1 MQKENN
7 ITAAASEYVFNLY
20 KAKLSPDYVY
30 HNFTHTEAVAETARR
45 IAKKSGLDDASIE
58 IVTLAGWFHDTG
70 YIYGCPGHEEKGAQ
84 IALEFLKAHNYSED
98 KITKVMGC
106 ILATKMPPAPKD
118 ALEEA
123 VCDADLSHLGSP
135 AFFTRMDL
143 LRVEWE
149 KTQDRAYTE
158 KEWLETNINF
168 FTRQSYFTRFAKK
181 EYDEQKTQNLMELQK
196 SYKKLLKKAEKDE
209 KFDEKLK
216 VEKEKLK
223 NKEEAKKIAER
234 GIETMFR
241 NTIRTHVE
249 FSAMADNKANIMI
262 SINTLIIGGIV
273 TILLRKLDANAH
285 LIFPTFLLLVT
296 SLVCIIFA
304 VMVTRP
310 KVTEGKFTKEDIEQ
324 KRTNLLFFG
333 NFFNMGF
340 KDFEWGMREM
350 MGDRD
355 YLYGS
360 MIKDF
365 YFLGQVLGRKFKY
378 LRIAYTIFLFGLIA
392 SVIAY
397 AIAFLAYPTQD
408 LTY

>member
-7 ITAAASEYVFNLY
+7 ITAAASEYVFNLF
-20 KAKLSPDYVY
+20 KTKLPPDYVY
-30 HNFTHTEAVAETARR
+30 HNFTHTESVAEAARR

-58 IVTLAGWFHDTG
+58 IVTLAGWFHDAG
-70 YIYGCPGHEEKGAQ
+70 YVYGCQGHEEKGAQ
-84 IALEFLKAHNYSED
+84 IALEFLKAHNYPED
-98 KITKVMGC
+98 KITRVMGC
-106 ILATKMPPAPKD
+106 ILATKMPAAPKD
-118 ALEEA
+118 ILEEA

-149 KTQDRAYTE
+149 KTQGRAYTE
-158 KEWLETNINF
+158 REWLETNVNF
-168 FTRQSYFTRFAKK
+168 FTRQNYFTRFAKK
-181 EYDEQKTQNLMELQK
+181 EYEEQKTQNLMELQK
-196 SYKKLLKKAEKDE
+196 MLKKVIKRTEKDE
-209 KFDEKLK
+209 KFGEKLQ

-223 NKEEAKKIAER
+223 NKEDAKKIAER

-273 TILLRKLDANAH
+273 TILLRKLDANPH
-285 LIFPTFLLLVT
+285 LILPTFLLLTT
-296 SLVCIIFA
+296 SLACIIFA
-304 VMVTRP
+304 VTVTRP
-310 KVTEGKFTKEDIEQ
+310 KVTEGKFTKEDIEN

-333 NFFNMGF
+333 NFFNMGLQ
-340 KDFEWGMREM
+340 DFEWGMRSM
-350 MGDRD
+350 MSDRE

-365 YFLGQVLGRKFKY
+365 YFLGQVLGRKYKY

-392 SVIAY
+392 SVVAY